1 MSKRRLSGRGNF
13 VKTISVKDRNRVL
26 KNLKTVFAENR
37 IKISKSKIQNPKS
50 KIQKSVVGK
59 IGK

>member
-1 MSKRRLSGRGNF
+1 MSKWRLSGSGNF
-13 VKTISVKDRNRVL
+13 VKTISVKDRNRIL
-26 KNLKTVFAENR
+26 KNLKTVFVENR

-50 KIQKSVVGK
+50 KIQKSEVGK